1 MFPNFGVINLVRKA
15 GRKVS
20 RSVEEKVEDY
30 YKDLLDQLGVKRY
43 EKTQG
48 INSEINNALS
58 NADSKS
64 GGAGKNYP
72 DIQVLLD
79 NGNSRRIPVM
89 IEVKGSRN
97 KLEKLANDGQ
107 IVQVTTYPSDSKPGA
122 KNPHQK
128 GDPNYSTIQHYAVN
142 GALHYGLAIL
152 DGTDSY
158 DEVIIIGVNGTTIDK
173 NNQIADPEAKAYYVS
188 KDNNKVPK
196 EIKELRQSWDLLK
209 ASNVDRLYQKLDQ
222 LKLTDAEIE
231 KLTALTEDK
240 LESRVKAI
248 HQRLYDDKNL
258 KTMLSTNQ
266 KLYLFTG
273 LIMAGLKTEGV
284 NALRPEGF
292 TSNNDADVNDGTLVI
307 SRVKSFLRHRHASED
322 KIKIVVDL
330 LAQVFT
336 IDGLWKPINGESL
349 IKSVYRQV
357 YDDILPLLESNLH
370 LDFTGKILNS
380 LNDWVSI
387 DNDRANDVVLT
398 PRYVTNFMAQ
408 LARTNMDSFV
418 WDTAMGS
425 GGFLVSAMDIM
436 MKDAEEKIQDH
447 DKLKAKKDSIKHNQL
462 LGVEILG
469 NVYILAI
476 LNMVLMG
483 DGSSNMKRGNSHKIY
498 DKLNFPANVFLL
510 NPPYSAEGKGLVFV
524 QEALSQMETGYAAI
538 LIQENAGSGNG
549 QPYAKNILKHNTLL
563 ASIHMPDDL
572 FSGKASVQTAIY
584 VFKVNRPH
592 EKDDLVKFVDFSNDG
607 YTRQNRKKSSQEVNL
622 RDTDHAKDRYAEVL
636 ARVLGKKAKTD
647 YYTEA
652 KGTYKE
658 DSISLNGSDWTFGQH
673 RDVSLRA
680 DQSDFE
686 KVVSDYLSFRV
697 EQVLKGRK
705 LHGAI

>member
-1 MFPNFGVINLVRKA
+1 M
-15 GRKVS
+15 S

-30 YKDLLDQLGVKRY
+30 YKALLDRLGVKRY

-89 IEVKGSRN
+89 IEVKGSKN
-97 KLEKLANDGQ
+97 KLEKLTNDGQ
-107 IVQVTTYPSDSKPGA
+107 IVQVTAYPSDSKPGA
-122 KNPHQK
+122 KKPHQK

-142 GALHYGLAIL
+142 GALHYGLSIL

-158 DEVIIIGVNGTTIDK
+158 DEVIIIGVNGTTINKD
-173 NNQIADPEAKAYYVS
+173 NQIADPEAKAYYVS

-209 ASNVDRLYQKLDQ
+209 ANNIDLLYQKLDQ

-284 NALRPEGF
+284 NALKPEGF

-307 SRVKSFLRHRHASED
+307 SRVKSFLRHRRASEG
-322 KIKIVVDL
+322 KIKIVVNL
-330 LAQVFT
+330 LSEVFS
-336 IDGLWKPINGESL
+336 IQGLWEPINGESL

-357 YDDILPLLESNLH
+357 YDEILPLLESNLH

-387 DNDRANDVVLT
+387 DNDHANDVVLT

-436 MKDAEEKIQDH
+436 MKDAEQKIQDRQALQQKQF
-447 DKLKAKKDSIKHNQL
+447 DIKHKQL

-476 LNMVLMG
+476 LNLILMG
-483 DGSSNMKRGNSHKIY
+483 DGSSNMRRANSHEIY
-498 DKLNFPANVFLL
+498 DKLHFPANVFLL
-510 NPPYSAEGKGLVFV
+510 NPPYSAPGKGLNFV

-584 VFKVNRPH
+584 LFKVNRPH

-636 ARVLGKKAKTD
+636 ARILGKKAKTD

-658 DSISLNGSDWTFGQH
+658 DSISLNGSDWTYGQH
-673 RDVSLRA
+673 REVSLKPSEQMFQ
-680 DQSDFE
+680 D
-686 KVVSDYLSFRV
+686 VVSEYLAFKVS
-697 EQVLKGRK
+697 QVLKGEDE
-705 LHGAI
+705 

>member
-1 MFPNFGVINLVRKA
+1 M
-15 GRKVS
+15 S

-30 YKDLLDQLGVKRY
+30 YKALLDQLGVKRY

-196 EIKELRQSWDLLK
+196 EIKELSQSWDLLK
-209 ASNVDRLYQKLDQ
+209 ASNVGMLYQKLDQ

-231 KLTALTEDK
+231 RLTALTEDK

-258 KTMLSTNQ
+258 KTMLLTNQ

-284 NALRPEGF
+284 NELRPEGF

-349 IKSVYRQV
+349 IKSVYWQV

-387 DNDRANDVVLT
+387 DNDHANDVVLT
-398 PRYVTNFMAQ
+398 PRYVTNFMAL
-408 LARTNMDSFV
+408 LAHTNMDSFV

-447 DKLKAKKDSIKHNQL
+447 DKLRAKKDSIKHNQL

-483 DGSSNMKRGNSHKIY
+483 DGSSNMKRGDSHKIY

-510 NPPYSAEGKGLVFV
+510 NPPYSAPGKGLVFV

-592 EKDDLVKFVDFSNDG
+592 EKDDLVKFVDLSNDG

-658 DSISLNGSDWTFGQH
+658 DSISLNGDDWTYRQH
-673 RDVSLRA
+673 RSVDLKPSEQMFRDVVNEYLA
-680 DQSDFE
+680 F
-686 KVVSDYLSFRV
+686 KVG
-697 EQVLKGRK
+697 QVLKGEE
-705 LHGAI
+705 

>member
-1 MFPNFGVINLVRKA
+1 M
-15 GRKVS
+15 S

-30 YKDLLDQLGVKRY
+30 YKALLDQLGVKRY

-209 ASNVDRLYQKLDQ
+209 AGNVDRLYQKLDQ

-284 NALRPEGF
+284 NELRPEGF

-436 MKDAEEKIQDH
+436 MKDAEDKIQDH

-483 DGSSNMKRGNSHKIY
+483 DGSSNMKRGDSHKIY
-498 DKLNFPANVFLL
+498 DKLHFPANVFLL
-510 NPPYSAEGKGLVFV
+510 NPPYSAPGKGLVFV
-524 QEALSQMETGYAAI
+524 QEALSRMETGYAAI

-658 DSISLNGSDWTFGQH
+658 DSISLNGDDWTYGQH
-673 RDVSLRA
+673 RDISFRA
-680 DQSDFE
+680 DKKVFQN
-686 KVVSDYLSFRV
+686 VVSEYLAFKV
-697 EQVLKGRK
+697 GQVLKGDNK
-705 LHGAI
+705 

>member
-1 MFPNFGVINLVRKA
+1 M
-15 GRKVS
+15 S

-30 YKDLLDQLGVKRY
+30 YKALLDKLDVKRY

-58 NADSKS
+58 NASSKS
-64 GGAGKNYP
+64 GGSGKNFP

-89 IEVKGSRN
+89 IEVKGSKN
-97 KLEKLANDGQ
+97 KLEKLDAEGR
-107 IVQVTTYPSDSKPGA
+107 IVQVTQYPSDSKPTA
-122 KNPHQK
+122 KNPHKK

-152 DGTDSY
+152 DGTTSY
-158 DEVIIIGVNGTTIDK
+158 DEVIIIGVNGTEIDK

-196 EIKELRQSWDLLK
+196 EIKGLSQSWDLLK
-209 ASNVDRLYQKLDQ
+209 KNNLDKLFKLVDRLR
-222 LKLTDAEIE
+222 LTDAEIE
-231 KLTALTEDK
+231 KLTAITEDK
-240 LESRVKAI
+240 LESRVKTI
-248 HQRLYDDKNL
+248 HQRLYDDKSL
-258 KTMLSTNQ
+258 KTLLSTNQ
-266 KLYLFTG
+266 KLYLFSG
-273 LIMAGLKTEGV
+273 LIMAGLKTDGV
-284 NALRPEGF
+284 HELKPSRF
-292 TSNNDADVNDGTLVI
+292 DSDNDPSLNDGSLVMR
-307 SRVKSFLRHRHASED
+307 RVRSFLKHRGAGDE
-322 KIKIVVDL
+322 KINLVTDL
-330 LAQVFT
+330 LNGVFQ
-336 IDGLWKPINGESL
+336 IRGLWEPINGESL
-349 IKSVYRQV
+349 IKSVYTQV
-357 YDDILPLLESNLH
+357 YDEILPLLDSNLH

-387 DNDRANDVVLT
+387 DNDHANDVVLT
-398 PRYVTNFMAQ
+398 PRYITRFMAQ
-408 LARTNMDSFV
+408 MARTDMNSFV

-425 GGFLVSAMDIM
+425 GGFLVSAMDLMI
-436 MKDAEEKIQDH
+436 KDARHKIQDK
-447 DKLKAKKDSIKHNQL
+447 DKLDAKLDSIKHRQL

-469 NVYILAI
+469 NVWLLSLI
-476 LNMVLMG
+476 NMVLMG
-483 DGSSNMKRGNSHKIY
+483 DSSTQLKNANSHKIY
-498 DKLNFPANVFLL
+498 DKLHFPANVFLL
-510 NPPYSAEGKGLVFV
+510 NPPYSAPGKGLNFV

-563 ASIHMPDDL
+563 ASIHMPGDL
-572 FSGKASVQTAIY
+572 FGGKASVQTAIY

-658 DSISLNGSDWTFGQH
+658 DSISLNGDDWTYGQH
-673 RDVSLRA
+673 RSVDLKPSEQMFR
-680 DQSDFE
+680 D
-686 KVVSDYLSFRV
+686 VVSEYLAFKV
-697 EQVLKGRK
+697 GQVLKGEE
-705 LHGAI
+705 

>member
-1 MFPNFGVINLVRKA
+1 M
-15 GRKVS
+15 S
-20 RSVEEKVEDY
+20 RSVEEKVEDH
-30 YKDLLDQLGVKRY
+30 YKALLDQLGVKRY

-48 INSEINNALS
+48 INSEINTALGNAS
-58 NADSKS
+58 SKS
-64 GGAGKNYP
+64 GGSGKNFP

-89 IEVKGSRN
+89 IEVKGGKN
-97 KLEKLANDGQ
+97 KLEKLDKDGR
-107 IVQVTTYPSDSKPGA
+107 IVQVTKYPSDSKPMA
-122 KNPHQK
+122 KNPHKK

-152 DGTDSY
+152 DGADSY

-173 NNQIADPEAKAYYVS
+173 DNQIADPEAKAYYVS
-188 KDNNKVPK
+188 TDNNKVPK
-196 EIKELRQSWDLLK
+196 EIKALSQSWDLLK
-209 ASNVDRLYQKLDQ
+209 QDNVSELYKRLDQ
-222 LKLTDAEIE
+222 LRLTDAEVE
-231 KLTALTEDK
+231 KLTAMTEDK
-240 LESRVKAI
+240 LESRVKSI
-248 HQRLYDDKNL
+248 HQRLYDDKSL
-258 KTMLSTNQ
+258 KTLLSTNQ

-284 NALRPEGF
+284 NELKPDGF
-292 TSNNDADVNDGTLVI
+292 MSNDDADVNDGTLVL
-307 SRVKSFLRHRHASED
+307 SRVRSFLRRRNASEG
-322 KIKIVVDL
+322 KIKIVVNL
-330 LAQVFT
+330 LNEVFG
-336 IDGLWKPINGESL
+336 IEGLWKPTNGESL

-387 DNDRANDVVLT
+387 DNDHANDVVLT
-398 PRYVTNFMAQ
+398 PRYVTNFMAK
-408 LARTNMDSFV
+408 LAHTDMNSFV

-425 GGFLVSAMDIM
+425 AGFLVSAMDIM
-436 MKDAEEKIQDH
+436 MKDAEHKIQDH
-447 DKLKAKKDSIKHNQL
+447 AKLQAKKDSIKHKQL

-483 DGSSNMKRGNSHKIY
+483 DGSSNMKRGDAHLIY
-498 DKLNFPANVFLL
+498 DKLHFPANVFLL
-510 NPPYSAEGKGLVFV
+510 NPPYSAPGKGLNFV

-563 ASIHMPDDL
+563 ASIHMPGDL

-584 VFKVNRPH
+584 LFQVNRPH
-592 EKDDLVKFVDFSNDG
+592 EADDLVKFVDFSNDG

-622 RDTDHAKDRYAEVL
+622 RDTDHAKARYDEVL
-636 ARVLGKKAKTD
+636 AKVLGKKAETD

-658 DSISLNGSDWTFGQH
+658 DSISLDGNDWTWGQH
-673 RDVSLRA
+673 REVSLRVSEQQFK
-680 DQSDFE
+680 D
-686 KVVSDYLSFRV
+686 VVSEYLVFKTG
-697 EQVLKGRK
+697 QVLKGE
-705 LHGAI
+705 

>member
-1 MFPNFGVINLVRKA
+1 M
-15 GRKVS
+15 S

-30 YKDLLDQLGVKRY
+30 YKALLDQLGVKRY

-196 EIKELRQSWDLLK
+196 EIKELGQSWDLLK
-209 ASNVDRLYQKLDQ
+209 ASNVDMLYQKLDQ

-284 NALRPEGF
+284 NALKPEGF

-483 DGSSNMKRGNSHKIY
+483 DGSSNMKRGDSHKLY
-498 DKLNFPANVFLL
+498 DKLHFPANVFLL
-510 NPPYSAEGKGLVFV
+510 NPPYSAPGKGLVFV
-524 QEALSQMETGYAAI
+524 QEALSRMETGYAAI

-680 DQSDFE
+680 DKKVFQN
-686 KVVSDYLSFRV
+686 VVSEYLAFKV
-697 EQVLKGRK
+697 GQVLKGDNK
-705 LHGAI
+705 

>member
-1 MFPNFGVINLVRKA
+1 M
-15 GRKVS
+15 S

-30 YKDLLDQLGVKRY
+30 YKALLDQLGVKRY

-209 ASNVDRLYQKLDQ
+209 ANNVDRLYQKLDQ

-258 KTMLSTNQ
+258 KTMLLTNQ

-284 NALRPEGF
+284 NELRPEGF

-387 DNDRANDVVLT
+387 DNDHANDVVLT

-447 DKLKAKKDSIKHNQL
+447 DKLRAKKDSIKHNQL

-483 DGSSNMKRGNSHKIY
+483 DGSSNMKRGDSHKIY

-510 NPPYSAEGKGLVFV
+510 NPPYSAPGKGLVFV
-524 QEALSQMETGYAAI
+524 QEALSRMEIGYAAI

-592 EKDDLVKFVDFSNDG
+592 EKDDLVKFVDLSNDG

-658 DSISLNGSDWTFGQH
+658 DSISLNGDDWTYGQH
-673 RDVSLRA
+673 RSVDLKPSEQMFRDVVNEYLA
-680 DQSDFE
+680 F
-686 KVVSDYLSFRV
+686 KVG
-697 EQVLKGRK
+697 QVLKGEE
-705 LHGAI
+705 

>member
-1 MFPNFGVINLVRKA
+1 M
-15 GRKVS
+15 S

-30 YKDLLDQLGVKRY
+30 YKALLDKLGIKRY

-89 IEVKGSRN
+89 IEVKGSQN
-97 KLEKLANDGQ
+97 KLEKLDKDGR
-107 IVQVTTYPSDSKPGA
+107 IVQVTAYPSDSRPGA
-122 KNPHQK
+122 KNPHKK

-158 DEVIIIGVNGTTIDK
+158 DEVIVIGVNGTTIDK
-173 NNQIADPEAKAYYVS
+173 DNQIADPEAKAYYVS

-196 EIKELRQSWDLLK
+196 EIKELSQSWELMK
-209 ASNVDRLYQKLDQ
+209 KNNVDGLFKRLDK
-222 LKLTDAEIE
+222 LKLSNEEIE
-231 KLTALTEDK
+231 RLTSITEDK
-240 LESRVKAI
+240 LENRVKSI
-248 HQRLYDDKNL
+248 HQRIYEDKHL
-258 KTMLSTNQ
+258 KTLLSTNQ

-273 LIMAGLKTEGV
+273 LIMAGLKSNGV
-284 NALRPEGF
+284 NILKPSELLG
-292 TSNNDADVNDGTLVI
+292 NNSKRSNDGKIVMDHI
-307 SRVKSFLRHRHASED
+307 GSFLDARNVSDENS
-322 KIKIVVDL
+322 KIVLDL
-330 LAQVFT
+330 LGGVFST
-336 IDGLWKPINGESL
+336 KGLWVPINGESA
-349 IKSVYRQV
+349 IKGVYQQI
-357 YDDILPLLESNLH
+357 YDEILPLLESNLH

-380 LNDWVSI
+380 LSDWVSI
-387 DNDRANDVVLT
+387 ENDKANDVVLT
-398 PRYVTNFMAQ
+398 PRYVTNFMAK
-408 LARTNMDSFV
+408 LAHTNMNSFV
-418 WDTAMGS
+418 WDSAMGS
-425 GGFLVSAMDIM
+425 AGFLVSALDIM
-436 MKDAEEKIQDH
+436 VKDARSKIQDK
-447 DKLKAKKDSIKHNQL
+447 DKLKAKIDSIEHNQL
-462 LGVEILG
+462 LGIEILG
-469 NVYILAI
+469 NVFLLAL
-476 LNMVLMG
+476 LNMLLMQ
-483 DGSSNMKRGNSHKIY
+483 DGYNLKRANSHEIY

-510 NPPYSAEGKGLVFV
+510 NPPYSAPGKGLNFV

-563 ASIHMPDDL
+563 ASIHMPADL

-584 VFKVNRPH
+584 LFKVNRPH
-592 EKDDLVKFVDFSNDG
+592 ERDDLVKFVDFSNDG

-673 RDVSLRA
+673 RDVNLKPSEQMFH
-680 DQSDFE
+680 D
-686 KVVSDYLSFRV
+686 VVSEYLSFKV
-697 EQVLKGRK
+697 GQVLKGEE
-705 LHGAI
+705 

>member
-1 MFPNFGVINLVRKA
+1 M
-15 GRKVS
+15 S
-20 RSVEEKVEDY
+20 HSVEEKVEDY
-30 YKDLLDQLGVKRY
+30 YKALLDQLGVKRY

-89 IEVKGSRN
+89 IEAKGSRN
-97 KLEKLANDGQ
+97 KLEKLANNGQ
-107 IVQVTTYPSDSKPGA
+107 IVQVTTYHSDSKPGS
-122 KNPHQK
+122 KKPHQK
-128 GDPNYSTIQHYAVN
+128 GDPNYSTIQQYAVN

-173 NNQIADPEAKAYYVS
+173 DNQIADPEAKAYYVS
-188 KDNNKVPK
+188 TDNNKVPK

-209 ASNVDRLYQKLDQ
+209 ANNVDMLYQKLDQ

-284 NALRPEGF
+284 NELRPEGF

-387 DNDRANDVVLT
+387 DNDHANDVVLT

-436 MKDAEEKIQDH
+436 VKDAEEKIQDH

-483 DGSSNMKRGNSHKIY
+483 DGSSNMKRGDSHKIY

-510 NPPYSAEGKGLVFV
+510 NPPYSAPGKGLVFV
-524 QEALSQMETGYAAI
+524 QEALSRMETGYAAI

-592 EKDDLVKFVDFSNDG
+592 EKDDLVKFVDLSNDG

-658 DSISLNGSDWTFGQH
+658 DSISLNGDDWTYGQH
-673 RDVSLRA
+673 RSVDLKPSEQMFR
-680 DQSDFE
+680 D
-686 KVVSDYLSFRV
+686 VVSEYLAFKV
-697 EQVLKGRK
+697 GQVLKGEE
-705 LHGAI
+705 

>member
-1 MFPNFGVINLVRKA
+1 M
-15 GRKVS
+15 S

-30 YKDLLDQLGVKRY
+30 YKALLDKLGVKRY

-64 GGAGKNYP
+64 GGAGRNYP

-209 ASNVDRLYQKLDQ
+209 ASNVDMLYQKLDQ

-284 NALRPEGF
+284 NALKPEGF

-307 SRVKSFLRHRHASED
+307 SRVKSFLRHRRASEG
-322 KIKIVVDL
+322 KIKIVVNL
-330 LAQVFT
+330 LSEVFS
-336 IDGLWKPINGESL
+336 IQGLWEPINGESL

-387 DNDRANDVVLT
+387 DNDHANDVVLT

-408 LARTNMDSFV
+408 VARTNMDSFV

-436 MKDAEEKIQDH
+436 MKDAEQKIQDRQA
-447 DKLKAKKDSIKHNQL
+447 LKQKQFDIKHKQL

-483 DGSSNMKRGNSHKIY
+483 DGSSNLRQADSHKIY
-498 DKLNFPANVFLL
+498 DKLHFPANVFLL
-510 NPPYSAEGKGLVFV
+510 NPPYSAPGKGLNFV

-584 VFKVNRPH
+584 LFKVNRPH
-592 EKDDLVKFVDFSNDG
+592 EKDDLVKFFDFSNDG

-647 YYTEA
+647 YYTES

-658 DSISLNGSDWTFGQH
+658 DSISLNGDDWTYGQH
-673 RDVSLRA
+673 RNISLRA

-705 LHGAI
+705 LHVAI

>member
-1 MFPNFGVINLVRKA
+1 M
-15 GRKVS
+15 S

-30 YKDLLDQLGVKRY
+30 YKVLLDRLGVKRY

-89 IEVKGSRN
+89 IEVKGSKN
-97 KLEKLANDGQ
+97 KLEKLTNDGQ
-107 IVQVTTYPSDSKPGA
+107 IVQVTAYPSDSKPGA
-122 KNPHQK
+122 KKPHQK

-173 NNQIADPEAKAYYVS
+173 DNQIADPEAKAYYVS
-188 KDNNKVPK
+188 NDNNKIPK

-209 ASNVDRLYQKLDQ
+209 RDNVETLFAKLDR

-231 KLTALTEDK
+231 KLTAMTEDK
-240 LESRVKAI
+240 LESRVKSI
-248 HQRLYDDKNL
+248 HQRLYDDKSL
-258 KTMLSTNQ
+258 KTLLSTNQ
-266 KLYLFTG
+266 KLYLFSG
-273 LIMAGLKTEGV
+273 LIMAGLKTKGV
-284 NALRPEGF
+284 RELEPSRF
-292 TSNNDADVNDGTLVI
+292 DSNDDPDLNDGTIVMD
-307 SRVKSFLRHRHASED
+307 RVKSFLNHRHAGKE
-322 KIKIVVDL
+322 KIQIVADL
-330 LAQVFT
+330 LNGVFQ
-336 IDGLWKPINGESL
+336 IKGLWEPVNGESL
-349 IKSVYRQV
+349 IKSVYTQI
-357 YDDILPLLESNLH
+357 YDEILPLLDSNLH

-387 DNDRANDVVLT
+387 ENDRANDVVLT
-398 PRYVTNFMAQ
+398 PRYITSFMAK
-408 LARTNMDSFV
+408 LTRTNMNSFV

-425 GGFLVSAMDIM
+425 GGFLVSAMDLMI
-436 MKDAEEKIQDH
+436 KDARHKIL
-447 DKLKAKKDSIKHNQL
+447 DKQELDKKLDSIKHKQL
-462 LGVEILG
+462 LGIEILG
-469 NVYILAI
+469 NIYLLSVI
-476 LNMVLMG
+476 NMVLMG
-483 DGSSNMKRGNSHKIY
+483 DSSTQLKNGDSHKIY
-498 DKLNFPANVFLL
+498 DKVNFPANVFLL
-510 NPPYSAEGKGLVFV
+510 NPPYSAPGKGLVFV

-563 ASIHMPDDL
+563 ASIHMPADL
-572 FSGKASVQTAIY
+572 FGGKASVQTAIY
-584 VFKVNRPH
+584 LFKVNRPH

-622 RDTDHAKDRYAEVL
+622 RDTDHAKARYAEVL

-658 DSISLNGSDWTFGQH
+658 DSISLNGDDWTFGQH
-673 RDVSLRA
+673 REVSLKPSEQMFR
-680 DQSDFE
+680 D
-686 KVVSDYLSFRV
+686 VVSEYLAFKV
-697 EQVLKGRK
+697 GQVLKGEE
-705 LHGAI
+705 